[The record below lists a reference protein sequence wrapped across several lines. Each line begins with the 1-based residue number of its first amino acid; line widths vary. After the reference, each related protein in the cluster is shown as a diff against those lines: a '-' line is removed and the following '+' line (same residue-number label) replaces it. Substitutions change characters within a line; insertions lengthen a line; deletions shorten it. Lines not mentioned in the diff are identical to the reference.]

1 MPLGTVKFGKD
12 DGSGAIAP
20 PQSLKDLATGMTM
33 AQAEAILGEPV
44 KTDGG
49 MREYAGG
56 SGSAIKVQ
64 YGSDGRLQRAE
75 RHFPGGA
82 VMILAQ

>member
-1 MPLGTVKFGKD
+1 
-12 DGSGAIAP
+12 
-20 PQSLKDLATGMTM
+20 M
-33 AQAEAILGEPV
+33 AQAEAILGGPV

-49 MREYAGG
+49 LREYAGG

-64 YGSDGRLQRAE
+64 YGPDGRLQRAE